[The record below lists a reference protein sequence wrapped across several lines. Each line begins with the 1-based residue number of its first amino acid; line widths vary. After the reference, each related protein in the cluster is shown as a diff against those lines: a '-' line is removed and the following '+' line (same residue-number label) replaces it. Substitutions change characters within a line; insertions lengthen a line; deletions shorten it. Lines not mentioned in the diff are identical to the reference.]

1 MTAPNSLASKM
12 VNVMAAVERI
22 AKTGRNTAQG
32 YDFVTDADVLD
43 ALRKAFVTEG
53 IATVTSV
60 TAIETVPF
68 ETTKGS
74 KQFLVT
80 VKGDVTL
87 VSGSESYVV
96 YGVGQ
101 GADSGDKGVY
111 KAITGMV
118 KYALLKTFLIPTGDD
133 PEQDERPASKPS
145 GRPSGENAA
154 SRGAATEG
162 AQAGGLSKG
171 QKAMLAIKFREAG
184 LENGQ
189 RTAFIADACGKFSS
203 TQMDDADLD
212 KVLAALKNPEL
223 VQKAKDEVKPS

>member
-1 MTAPNSLASKM
+1 MTTATKADSLAAKM

-43 ALRKAFVTEG
+43 ALRRAFVTEG

-60 TAIETVPF
+60 TAIETVPYK
-68 ETTKGS
+68 TGNDKP
-74 KQFLVT
+74 QFLVT

-133 PEQDERPASKPS
+133 PEQDEKPASKPS
-145 GRPSGENAA
+145 GQSAA
-154 SRGAATEG
+154 SKGAATEG

-171 QKAMLAIKFREAG
+171 QKAMLAIKFKEAG
-184 LENGQ
+184 LEGGQ
-189 RTAFIADACGKFSS
+189 RAAFIADACGKFSS
-203 TQMDDADLD
+203 TQMDNADLD
-212 KVLAALKNPEL
+212 KVLAALQDADL
-223 VQKAKDEVKPS
+223 VKKAQDEVKPE